1 MSILNKVKKLSASL
15 LAFEKHPA
23 RQLDL
28 EQKFHYLN
36 GLALV
41 MLEDEKIEE
50 SEKEYLKTLLTSLDI
65 SEEHLDNLIEF
76 AQSPSDEALKD
87 MLKAIEEM
95 KELKYVFLLDAL
107 VLANYDGNLDEDEK
121 GLIEEFAKLL
131 KIKKDVVEKLEYLE
145 KLIRERDK
153 LALYRFFLGK
163 YPFDVE
169 IFNYLLDF
177 FKIKKEELL
186 KEYVDDVKKKI
197 KFSYNK
203 LFNEHYKIPLT
214 FIYSDSPITVKT
226 YSYFLQY
233 LFDKNELEIIEN
245 DKIVNSNGEIILLL
259 DKNDITIKNGTIYS
273 NSTEYV
279 KVTLI
284 GAKLFLS
291 WLREVINADVYF
303 TLLFF
308 GDEAGVSYSV
318 PTEDIMLLFYEVGNS
333 FKGIFNENEII
344 LVEERNGNRFVKYKD
359 DKLQY
364 IKNDD
369 SELLFRVYKIEEK
382 WGYL

>member
-41 MLEDEKIEE
+41 MLADEKIEE

-76 AQSPSDEALKD
+76 AQNPSDEALKD

-107 VLANYDGNLDEDEK
+107 VLANYDGDLDEEEK

-131 KIKKDVVEKLEYLE
+131 KIKKDVFEKLEYLE
-145 KLIRERDK
+145 KIIREKDK

-186 KEYVDDVKKKI
+186 KEYVDDLKKKI

-203 LFNEHYKIPLT
+203 LSNEYNKIHL
-214 FIYSDSPITVKT
+214 IYSDSPITVKT

-233 LFDKNELEIIEN
+233 LYDKNELNIIEN
-245 DKIVNSNGEIILLL
+245 NKIVNSNGEIILLL
-259 DKNDITIKNGTIYS
+259 DKNNITIKNGTIYS

-291 WLREVINADVYF
+291 WLREVISADVNF
-303 TLLFF
+303 TLINLNL
-308 GDEAGVSYSV
+308 Y
-318 PTEDIMLLFYEVGNS
+318 EDLIYEE
-333 FKGIFNENEII
+333 KDIFNENEII
-344 LVEERNGNRFVKYKD
+344 LFEEYNGNRFFVKYD
-359 DKLQY
+359 NDYELQV
-364 IKNDD
+364 IKSDD
-369 SELLFRVYKIEEK
+369 SELLFRVSKEEK
-382 WGYL
+382 